1 MFVHDNKTNIDCLD
15 RSDESEMKRHSFGRP
30 PRLEYIGISIFR
42 CEERTCRFHHS
53 FSCGDGEYVF
63 NLMLPSFINH
73 CFNYRNKLIS
83 HITLTSLDHVSNIN
97 CRQILLCLIML
108 SINTESFCTYIFE
121 NFFHDKNCKS
131 LDMDCSS
138 EWITVPEQSIIY
150 GFFQFVYR
158 TNRSMV
164 EWSQSIIPDLIC
176 FHAEQCSALL
186 FCGINIDMNTKLTYR
201 AKRCL
206 AIGTEQSCSH
216 SSLFHCSRSMRCISY
231 HRLVDDFQDC
241 YFNEDELYPSCQ
253 LNDSYRFICEL
264 DHKKCLSPVAIS
276 NLLYECSN
284 FEDKLSISELTYKSQ
299 PTFSRFCDGFL
310 EMIDTNE
317 TDDTSCELWP
327 CDNPYTHCDGN
338 WNCPN
343 GTDELNCS
351 HKMYSSNEYQST
363 PIHGRFDLYLTT
375 YRLGF
380 FPPISTNT
388 NSHRSIDTLNQDIN
402 ASTIIYPLPNW
413 YCNRRI
419 PILVASNET
428 TICLCPPTYFG
439 LRCQ

>member
-1 MFVHDNKTNIDCLD
+1 
-15 RSDESEMKRHSFGRP
+15 
-30 PRLEYIGISIFR
+30 
-42 CEERTCRFHHS
+42 
-53 FSCGDGEYVF
+53 
-63 NLMLPSFINH
+63 
-73 CFNYRNKLIS
+73 
-83 HITLTSLDHVSNIN
+83 
-97 CRQILLCLIML
+97 
-108 SINTESFCTYIFE
+108 
-121 NFFHDKNCKS
+121 
-131 LDMDCSS
+131 
-138 EWITVPEQSIIY
+138 
-150 GFFQFVYR
+150 
-158 TNRSMV
+158 
-164 EWSQSIIPDLIC
+164 
-176 FHAEQCSALL
+176 
-186 FCGINIDMNTKLTYR
+186 MNTKLTCCRIEDMILEKKIDLYTFWHFFLTDR

-253 LNDSYRFICEL
+253 LNDSHRFICEL

-284 FEDKLSISELTYKSQ
+284 FEDELSISELTYKSQ
-299 PTFSRFCDGFL
+299 PPFSRFCDGFL

-363 PIHGRFDLYLTT
+363 PIRYVPSYNDFCIKSIHLFDKY
-375 YRLGF
+375 
-380 FPPISTNT
+380 
-388 NSHRSIDTLNQDIN
+388 IDHCNEPN
-402 ASTIIYPLPNW
+402 II
-413 YCNRRI
+413 RH
-419 PILVASNET
+419 V
-428 TICLCPPTYFG
+428 YFK
-439 LRCQ
+439 